1 MKKILL
7 QKTLLLLMIST
18 SVFAFGCASSP
29 DATTTEAT
37 TTDVPSSSVS
47 TTVNPDFPDF
57 YGDAGETLTPSGG
70 QLVIAESSVSDGDA
84 HYYNV
89 DVDGKPVFFF
99 VVKSS
104 DGSYRAAANACQ
116 VCFGSNLGF
125 RQEGDNMV
133 CNTCGNEYPMA
144 KIATEKGGCNPGP
157 INPDLEVVDGNVVID
172 MSDVEAD
179 DVVDLFI

>member
-7 QKTLLLLMIST
+7 LLLIST
-18 SVFAFGCASSP
+18 VIFAIGCASSQ
-29 DATTTEAT
+29 EAT
-37 TTDVPSSSVS
+37 TTGVSETGVSDSSVLD
-47 TTVNPDFPDF
+47 TVNPDFPDF
-57 YGDAGETLTPSGG
+57 YGDAGETLVPTGG
-70 QLVIAESSVSDGDA
+70 QLVVAESAVNDGNA

-89 DVDGKPVFFF
+89 DIDGKPVFFF
-99 VVKSS
+99 VVQSS

-116 VCFGSNLGF
+116 VLFGSNLGF

-157 INPDLEVVDGNVVID
+157 INPDLEVVDGNVIID